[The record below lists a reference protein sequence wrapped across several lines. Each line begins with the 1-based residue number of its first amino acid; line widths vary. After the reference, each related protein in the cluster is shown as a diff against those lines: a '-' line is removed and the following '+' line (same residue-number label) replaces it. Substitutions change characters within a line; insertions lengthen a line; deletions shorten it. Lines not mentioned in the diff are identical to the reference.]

1 MRDYLA
7 NEVRNVVV
15 LGHSGSGKTAVIEA
29 CMKFTGLIEKAGRN
43 NDGTSALD
51 YDAEEGKRGTSCYC
65 HLAPVEWKNKKI
77 NFIDTPGY
85 MDYAGEEATGLYVGD
100 NALIVVNGKEG
111 IESGTERAWKE
122 VVRQRKLPTIFFV
135 NKIDDEH
142 ANFDEVLASLRE
154 KFGNSVIPFEMPIE
168 EDGKV
173 VGSVNILRK
182 KAWYHNNRK
191 QAQEVPDDLRDKT
204 EEYYAEIAEAIAMT
218 DDELLEKFSNGEEF
232 DEHELA
238 KGLRIGVRSGD
249 IRPVYSGS
257 AIEETGIE
265 RLMDLITEY
274 FPSYAEKGHVSAE
287 SPRGRIDM
295 ETNEDEALSA
305 FVFKTIVDPFV
316 GKISYLKVMSGI
328 LNSDS
333 EVYNSKKD
341 VTEKIN
347 QIYAV
352 NGKYQIALGKLFTGD
367 IGAVVKLQ
375 STETNDTLCT
385 RSRVVYYDGIDY
397 PQPMLGYAVWPKTKA
412 DEDKMSV
419 GIRNMEQEDGTLRYE
434 NNEETHEQVLYG
446 LGDQH
451 ISLICAKLKAKYKV
465 DVNLT
470 EPTVQYRET
479 IRGKAEAQG
488 RYKKQNGGAG
498 MFGDVWVRF
507 EPAEDSEE
515 MVFAEEV
522 FGGAVPKQYFPPV
535 EQGLRECMQKGV
547 LAGYKVVG
555 VKATLYDGSYH
566 PVDSKEA
573 AFKEAARLAYNE
585 GMPKAKPVLLEPIG
599 EVTITAPESYTGTVI
614 GDLTKRRGSILEM
627 NMNEDGEQV
636 IVGEVPMREMLTYAN
651 ELRSMTQG
659 RGSYVIA
666 FDRYEPAPK
675 DVADAVI
682 EAAKQ
687 KNAK

>member
-15 LGHSGSGKTAVIEA
+15 LGHSGAGKTAVIEA
-29 CMKFTGLIEKAGRN
+29 CMYFTKLIDKFGKN

-51 YDAEEGKRGTSCYC
+51 FDSEEGRRNTSCYL
-65 HLAPVEWKNKKI
+65 HLAPVEWKDRKI

-111 IESGTERAWKE
+111 VEAGTERAWKE
-122 VVRQRKLPTIFFV
+122 AAVRKKLPTIFFV
-135 NKIDDEH
+135 NKMDDPNAH
-142 ANFDEVLASLRE
+142 FDDVLADLRDR
-154 KFGNSVIPFEMPIE
+154 FGKSVIPFEMPIVE
-168 EDGKV
+168 NGTA

-182 KAWYHNNRK
+182 KAWYFNNRK
-191 QAQEVPDDLRDKT
+191 EAQPVPDDMKDKVD
-204 EEYYAEIAEAIAMT
+204 EYYNEIAEAIAMT
-218 DDELLEKFSNGEEF
+218 DDDLLEKFSEGAEF
-232 DEHELA
+232 DEHEVA

-249 IRPVYSGS
+249 IRPVYSG
-257 AIEETGIE
+257 AAVNQTGME

-274 FPSYAEKGHVSAE
+274 FPSYAEKGHIHAE
-287 SPRGRIDM
+287 RPNGDSVEM
-295 ETNEDEALSA
+295 ETNENEALSA
-305 FVFKTIVDPFV
+305 FVFKTVIDPFV
-316 GKISYLKVMSGI
+316 GKISYVKVLSGV

-333 EVYNSKKD
+333 EVYNANKD
-341 VTEKIN
+341 VTEKIGS
-347 QIYAV
+347 IYAI
-352 NGKYQIALGKLFTGD
+352 NGKFQIGLGKLFTGD

-375 STETNDTLCT
+375 NTSTNDTLCT
-385 RSRVVYYDGIDY
+385 RSRVVKYPPIAY

-419 GIRNMEQEDGTLRYE
+419 GIRNMEQEDGTIRLV
-434 NNEETHEQVLYG
+434 NNEETHEQVLYC

-451 ISLICAKLKAKYKV
+451 AQLICAKLKSKYKV
-465 DVNLT
+465 DVDLT
-470 EPTVQYRET
+470 VPTVQYRET
-479 IRGKAEAQG
+479 IRGTAEAQG

-498 MFGDVWVRF
+498 MYGDVWVRF
-507 EPAEDSEE
+507 EPCDSED

-573 AFKEAARLAYNE
+573 AFKEAARLAYNA

-599 EVTITAPESYTGTVI
+599 KITITAPEDYTGTLI

-627 NMNEDGEQV
+627 DTNEDGDQV
-636 IVGEVPMREMLTYAN
+636 IVGEVPMREVLTYAN

-659 RGSYVIA
+659 RGNYVLE

-675 DVADAVI
+675 DVSDKVI
-682 EAAKQ
+682 AEAAEKNQ
-687 KNAK
+687 K

>member
-191 QAQEVPDDLRDKT
+191 QAQEVPDDLKDKT

-666 FDRYEPAPK
+666 FDRYEAAPK

>member
-1 MRDYLA
+1 MKDYLA

-15 LGHSGSGKTAVIEA
+15 LGHSGAGKTAVIEG
-29 CMKFTGLIEKAGRN
+29 CMHFTKRIDKTGKN

-51 YDAEEGKRGTSCYC
+51 FDLEEGKRGTSCYC
-65 HLAPVEWKNKKI
+65 HLAPVEWKEKKI

-85 MDYAGEEATGLYVGD
+85 MDYVGEEVTGLYVGD
-100 NALIVVNGKEG
+100 NALIVIDGKEG
-111 IESGTERAWKE
+111 VEPGTLRAWKE
-122 VVRQRKLPTIFFV
+122 AVSKRKLPTIFFV
-135 NKIDDEH
+135 NKLDDPM
-142 ANFDEVLASLRE
+142 ADFDAILSDLRE
-154 KFGNSVIPFEMPIE
+154 KYGSSVIPFEVPIYE
-168 EDGKV
+168 GDKI
-173 VGSVNILRK
+173 VGSVNVLRR
-182 KAWYHNNRK
+182 KAWYIADPK
-191 QAQEVPDDLRDKT
+191 EPKPVPEDLQDKV
-204 EEYYAEIAEAIAMT
+204 EEYYGEIAEAIAMT
-218 DDELLEKFSNGEEF
+218 DDALLEKFSNEEEY

-249 IRPVYSGS
+249 IRPLYSGS
-257 AIEETGIE
+257 AVQEIGIE
-265 RLMDLITEY
+265 RLLDLITEY
-274 FPSYAEKGHVSAE
+274 FPSYAEKGHVHATGMKDNSIE
-287 SPRGRIDM
+287 M

-305 FVFKTIVDPFV
+305 FVFKTIIDPFV

-328 LNSDS
+328 MNSDS
-333 EVYNSKKD
+333 EVYNSNKD
-341 VTEKIN
+341 ATEKIS
-347 QIYAV
+347 QIYAI
-352 NGKYQIALGKLFTGD
+352 NGKYQIGLGKLFTGD

-385 RSRVVYYDGIDY
+385 RSRVVKYDPIEY
-397 PQPMLGYAVWPKTKA
+397 PEPMLGFAVTPKTKA

-419 GIRNMEQEDGTLRYE
+419 GIRNMEQEDGTIRLE
-434 NNEETHEQVLYG
+434 NNAETHQQVLYG
-446 LGDQH
+446 VGDQH
-451 ISLICAKLKAKYKV
+451 ISLVCAKLKSKYKV
-465 DVNLT
+465 DVNLST
-470 EPTVQYRET
+470 PIVQYRET
-479 IRGKAEAQG
+479 IKGTSEAQG

-507 EPAEDSEE
+507 EPCGSED

-535 EQGLRECMQKGV
+535 EQGLRECMNKGV

-599 EVTITAPESYTGTVI
+599 KITITAPEEYTGTLI
-614 GDLTKRRGSILEM
+614 GDITKRRGSILDM
-627 NMNEDGEQV
+627 HANDDGDQV
-636 IVGEVPMREMLTYAN
+636 IEGEVPMREMLSYAT

-659 RGSYVIA
+659 IGSYVLA

-675 DVADAVI
+675 EIADKVIADA
-682 EAAKQ
+682 K
-687 KNAK
+687 K

>member
-1 MRDYLA
+1 MKDYLA

-15 LGHSGSGKTAVIEA
+15 LGHSGAGKTAVIEG
-29 CMKFTGLIEKAGRN
+29 CMHFTKRIDKTGKN

-51 YDAEEGKRGTSCYC
+51 FDLEEGKRGTSCYC
-65 HLAPVEWKNKKI
+65 HLAPVEWKEKKI

-85 MDYAGEEATGLYVGD
+85 MDYVGEEVTGLYVGD
-100 NALIVVNGKEG
+100 NALIVIDGKEG
-111 IESGTERAWKE
+111 VEPGTLRAWKE
-122 VVRQRKLPTIFFV
+122 AVSKRKLPTIFFV
-135 NKIDDEH
+135 NKLDDPM
-142 ANFDEVLASLRE
+142 ADFDAILSDLRE
-154 KFGNSVIPFEMPIE
+154 KYGSSVIPFEVPIYKG
-168 EDGKV
+168 DKI
-173 VGSVNILRK
+173 VGSVNVLRR
-182 KAWYHNNRK
+182 KAWYIADPK
-191 QAQEVPDDLRDKT
+191 EPKPVPEDLQDKV
-204 EEYYAEIAEAIAMT
+204 EEYYGEIAEAIAMT
-218 DDELLEKFSNGEEF
+218 DDALLEKFSNEEEY

-249 IRPVYSGS
+249 IRPLYSGS
-257 AIEETGIE
+257 AVQEIGIE
-265 RLMDLITEY
+265 RLLDLITEY
-274 FPSYAEKGHVSAE
+274 FPSYAEKGHVHATGMKDNSIE
-287 SPRGRIDM
+287 M

-305 FVFKTIVDPFV
+305 FVFKTIIDPFV

-328 LNSDS
+328 MNSDS
-333 EVYNSKKD
+333 EVYNSNKD
-341 VTEKIN
+341 ATEKIS
-347 QIYAV
+347 QIYAI
-352 NGKYQIALGKLFTGD
+352 NGKYQIGLGKLFTGD

-385 RSRVVYYDGIDY
+385 RSRVVKYDPIEY
-397 PQPMLGYAVWPKTKA
+397 PEPMLGFAVTPKTKA

-419 GIRNMEQEDGTLRYE
+419 GIRNMEQEDGTIRLE
-434 NNEETHEQVLYG
+434 NNAETHQQVLYG
-446 LGDQH
+446 VGDQH
-451 ISLICAKLKAKYKV
+451 ISLVCAKLKSKYKV
-465 DVNLT
+465 DVNLST
-470 EPTVQYRET
+470 PIVQYRET
-479 IRGKAEAQG
+479 IKGTSEAQG

-507 EPAEDSEE
+507 EPCDSED

-535 EQGLRECMQKGV
+535 EQGLRECMNKGV

-599 EVTITAPESYTGTVI
+599 KITITAPEEYTGTLI
-614 GDLTKRRGSILEM
+614 GDITKRRGSILDM
-627 NMNEDGEQV
+627 HANDDGDQV
-636 IVGEVPMREMLTYAN
+636 IEGEVPMREMLSYAT

-659 RGSYVIA
+659 IGSYVLA

-675 DVADAVI
+675 EIADKVIADA
-682 EAAKQ
+682 K
-687 KNAK
+687 K

>member
-1 MRDYLA
+1 MKDYLA

-15 LGHSGSGKTAVIEA
+15 LGHSGAGKTAVVEG
-29 CMKFTGLIEKAGRN
+29 CMHFTKRIDKTGKN

-51 YDAEEGKRGTSCYC
+51 FDLEEGKRGTSCYC
-65 HLAPVEWKNKKI
+65 HLAPVEWKEKKI

-85 MDYAGEEATGLYVGD
+85 MDYVGEEVTGLYVGD
-100 NALIVVNGKEG
+100 NALIVIDGKEG
-111 IESGTERAWKE
+111 VEPGTLRAWKE
-122 VVRQRKLPTIFFV
+122 AVSKRKLPTIFFV
-135 NKIDDEH
+135 NKLDDPM
-142 ANFDEVLASLRE
+142 ADFDAILSDLRE
-154 KFGNSVIPFEMPIE
+154 KYGSSVIPFEVPIYE
-168 EDGKV
+168 GDKI
-173 VGSVNILRK
+173 VGSVNVLRR
-182 KAWYHNNRK
+182 KAWYIADPK
-191 QAQEVPDDLRDKT
+191 EPKPVPEDLQDKV
-204 EEYYAEIAEAIAMT
+204 EEYYGEIAEAIAMT
-218 DDELLEKFSNGEEF
+218 DDALLEKFSNEEEY

-249 IRPVYSGS
+249 IRPLYSGS
-257 AIEETGIE
+257 AVQEIGIE
-265 RLMDLITEY
+265 RLLDLITEY
-274 FPSYAEKGHVSAE
+274 FPSYAEKGHVHATGMKDNSIE
-287 SPRGRIDM
+287 M

-305 FVFKTIVDPFV
+305 FVFKTIIDPFV

-328 LNSDS
+328 MNSDS
-333 EVYNSKKD
+333 EVYNSNKD
-341 VTEKIN
+341 ATEKIS
-347 QIYAV
+347 QIYAI
-352 NGKYQIALGKLFTGD
+352 NGKYQIGLGKLFTGD

-385 RSRVVYYDGIDY
+385 RSRVVKYDPIEY
-397 PQPMLGYAVWPKTKA
+397 PEPMLGFAVTPKTKA

-419 GIRNMEQEDGTLRYE
+419 GIRNMEQEDGTIRLE
-434 NNEETHEQVLYG
+434 NNAETHQQVLYG
-446 LGDQH
+446 VGDQH
-451 ISLICAKLKAKYKV
+451 ISLVCAKLKSKYKV
-465 DVNLT
+465 DVNLST
-470 EPTVQYRET
+470 PIVQYRET
-479 IRGKAEAQG
+479 IKGTSEAQG

-507 EPAEDSEE
+507 EPCDSED

-535 EQGLRECMQKGV
+535 EQGLRECMNKGV

-599 EVTITAPESYTGTVI
+599 KITITAPEEYTGTLI
-614 GDLTKRRGSILEM
+614 GDITKRRGSILDM
-627 NMNEDGEQV
+627 HANDDGDQV
-636 IVGEVPMREMLTYAN
+636 IEGEVPMREMLSYAT

-659 RGSYVIA
+659 IGSYVLA

-675 DVADAVI
+675 EIADKVIADA
-682 EAAKQ
+682 K
-687 KNAK
+687 K

>member
-29 CMKFTGLIEKAGRN
+29 CMQFTGLIEKAGKN

-51 YDAEEGKRGTSCYC
+51 FDQEEGKRGTSCYC

-85 MDYAGEEATGLYVGD
+85 MDYEGEETTGLYVGD

-122 VVRQRKLPTIFFV
+122 VVRKRKLPTIFFV

-142 ANFDEVLASLRE
+142 ADFDTVLAALRE
-154 KFGNSVIPFEMPIE
+154 KFGNSVIPFEMPIV

-182 KAWYHNNRK
+182 KAWYHNDRRNAR
-191 QAQEVPDDLRDKT
+191 EVPPELAEKT
-204 EEYYAEIAEAIAMT
+204 EEYYGEIAEAIAMT
-218 DDELLEKFSNGEEF
+218 DDDLLEKFSNGEEF

-257 AIEETGIE
+257 AVDQTGIE
-265 RLMDLITEY
+265 RLLDLISEY
-274 FPSYAEKGHVSAE
+274 FPSYAEKGHVSAD
-287 SPRGRIDM
+287 SPRGTIDM
-295 ETNEDEALSA
+295 ETNEEEALSV
-305 FVFKTIVDPFV
+305 FVFKTIIDPFV
-316 GKISYLKVMSGI
+316 GKISYLKVMSGV

-341 VTEKIN
+341 TTEKVG
-347 QIYAV
+347 QIFAV

-385 RSRVVYYDGIDY
+385 RSRVVWYDGIQY
-397 PQPMLGYAVWPKTKA
+397 PRPMLGYAVWPKTKA

-419 GIRNMEQEDGTLRYE
+419 GIRNMEQEDGSIRLV

-451 ISLICAKLKAKYKV
+451 INLICSKLKTKYKV
-465 DVNLT
+465 DVTLT

-479 IRGKAEAQG
+479 IRGTAEAQG

-498 MFGDVWVRF
+498 MFGDVWIRF
-507 EPAEDSEE
+507 EPSNDTED

-599 EVTITAPESYTGTVI
+599 EVTITAPESYTGTLI
-614 GDLTKRRGSILEM
+614 GDLTKRRGSIMEM
-627 NMNEDGEQV
+627 NMNEDGDQV

-659 RGSYVIA
+659 RGTYVMD

-675 DVADAVI
+675 DVSDKVI
-682 EAAKQ
+682 EETKAK
-687 KNAK
+687 KSR

>member
-1 MRDYLA
+1 MKDYLA

-15 LGHSGSGKTAVIEA
+15 LGHSGAGKTAVIEG
-29 CMKFTGLIEKAGRN
+29 CMHFTKRIDKTGKN

-51 YDAEEGKRGTSCYC
+51 FDLEEGKRGTSCYC
-65 HLAPVEWKNKKI
+65 HLAPVEWKEKKI

-85 MDYAGEEATGLYVGD
+85 MDYVGEEVTGLYVGD
-100 NALIVVNGKEG
+100 NALIVIDGKEG
-111 IESGTERAWKE
+111 VEPGTLRAWKE
-122 VVRQRKLPTIFFV
+122 AVSKRKLPTIFFV
-135 NKIDDEH
+135 NKLDDPM
-142 ANFDEVLASLRE
+142 ADFDAILSDLRE
-154 KFGNSVIPFEMPIE
+154 KYGSSVIPFEVPIYE
-168 EDGKV
+168 GDKI
-173 VGSVNILRK
+173 VGSVNVLRR
-182 KAWYHNNRK
+182 KAWYIADPK
-191 QAQEVPDDLRDKT
+191 EPKPVPEALQDKV
-204 EEYYAEIAEAIAMT
+204 EEYYGEIAEAIAMT
-218 DDELLEKFSNGEEF
+218 DDALLEKFSNEEEY

-249 IRPVYSGS
+249 IRPLYSGS
-257 AIEETGIE
+257 AVQEIGIE
-265 RLMDLITEY
+265 RLLDLITEY
-274 FPSYAEKGHVSAE
+274 FPSYAEKGHVHATGMKDNSIE
-287 SPRGRIDM
+287 M

-305 FVFKTIVDPFV
+305 FVFKTIIDPFV

-328 LNSDS
+328 MNSDS
-333 EVYNSKKD
+333 EVYNSNKD
-341 VTEKIN
+341 ATEKIS
-347 QIYAV
+347 QIYAI
-352 NGKYQIALGKLFTGD
+352 NGKYQIGLGKLFTGD

-385 RSRVVYYDGIDY
+385 RSRVVKYDPIEY
-397 PQPMLGYAVWPKTKA
+397 PEPMLGFAVTPKTKA

-419 GIRNMEQEDGTLRYE
+419 GIRNMEQEDGTIRLE
-434 NNEETHEQVLYG
+434 NNAETHQQVLYG
-446 LGDQH
+446 VGDQH
-451 ISLICAKLKAKYKV
+451 ISLVCAKLKSKYKV
-465 DVNLT
+465 DVNLST
-470 EPTVQYRET
+470 PIVQYRET
-479 IRGKAEAQG
+479 IKGTSEAQG

-507 EPAEDSEE
+507 EPCDSED

-535 EQGLRECMQKGV
+535 EQGLRECMNKGV

-599 EVTITAPESYTGTVI
+599 KITITAPEEYTGTLI
-614 GDLTKRRGSILEM
+614 GDITKRRGSILDM
-627 NMNEDGEQV
+627 HANDDGDQV
-636 IVGEVPMREMLTYAN
+636 IEGEVPMREMLSYAT

-659 RGSYVIA
+659 IGSYVLA

-675 DVADAVI
+675 EIADKVIADA
-682 EAAKQ
+682 K
-687 KNAK
+687 K

>member
-1 MRDYLA
+1 MKDYLA

-15 LGHSGSGKTAVIEA
+15 LGHSGAGKTAVIEG
-29 CMKFTGLIEKAGRN
+29 CMHFTKRIDKTGKN

-51 YDAEEGKRGTSCYC
+51 FDLEEGKRGTSCYC
-65 HLAPVEWKNKKI
+65 HLAPVEWKEKKI

-85 MDYAGEEATGLYVGD
+85 MDYVGEEVTGLYVGD
-100 NALIVVNGKEG
+100 NALIVIDGKEG
-111 IESGTERAWKE
+111 VEPGTLRAWKE
-122 VVRQRKLPTIFFV
+122 AVSKRKLPTIFFV
-135 NKIDDEH
+135 NKLDDPM
-142 ANFDEVLASLRE
+142 ADFDAILSDLRE
-154 KFGNSVIPFEMPIE
+154 KYGSSVIPFEVPIYE
-168 EDGKV
+168 GDKI
-173 VGSVNILRK
+173 VGSVNVLRR
-182 KAWYHNNRK
+182 KAWYIADPK
-191 QAQEVPDDLRDKT
+191 EPKPVPEDLLDKV
-204 EEYYAEIAEAIAMT
+204 EEYYGEIAEAIAMT
-218 DDELLEKFSNGEEF
+218 DDALLEKFSNEEEY

-249 IRPVYSGS
+249 IRPLYSGS
-257 AIEETGIE
+257 AVQEIGIE
-265 RLMDLITEY
+265 RLLDLITEY
-274 FPSYAEKGHVSAE
+274 FPSYAEKGHVHATGMKDNSIE
-287 SPRGRIDM
+287 M

-305 FVFKTIVDPFV
+305 FVFKTIIDPFV

-328 LNSDS
+328 MNSDS
-333 EVYNSKKD
+333 EVYNSNKD
-341 VTEKIN
+341 ATEKIS
-347 QIYAV
+347 QIYAI
-352 NGKYQIALGKLFTGD
+352 NGKYQIGLGKLFTGD

-385 RSRVVYYDGIDY
+385 RSRVVKYDPIEY
-397 PQPMLGYAVWPKTKA
+397 PEPMLGFAVTPKTKA

-419 GIRNMEQEDGTLRYE
+419 GIRNMEQEDGTIRLE
-434 NNEETHEQVLYG
+434 NNAETHQQVLYG
-446 LGDQH
+446 VGDQH
-451 ISLICAKLKAKYKV
+451 ISLVCAKLKSKYKV
-465 DVNLT
+465 DVNLST
-470 EPTVQYRET
+470 PIVQYRET
-479 IRGKAEAQG
+479 IKGTSEAQG

-507 EPAEDSEE
+507 EPCDSED

-535 EQGLRECMQKGV
+535 EQGLRECMNKGV

-599 EVTITAPESYTGTVI
+599 KITITAPEEYTGTLI
-614 GDLTKRRGSILEM
+614 GDITKRRGSILDM
-627 NMNEDGEQV
+627 HANDDGDQV
-636 IVGEVPMREMLTYAN
+636 IEGEVPMREMLSYAT

-659 RGSYVIA
+659 IGSYVLA

-675 DVADAVI
+675 EIADKVIADA
-682 EAAKQ
+682 K
-687 KNAK
+687 K

>member
-191 QAQEVPDDLRDKT
+191 QAQEVPDDLKDKT

>member
-666 FDRYEPAPK
+666 FDRYEAAPK

>member
-1 MRDYLA
+1 MKDYLA

-15 LGHSGSGKTAVIEA
+15 LGHSGAGKTAVVEG
-29 CMKFTGLIEKAGRN
+29 CMHFTKRIDKTGKN

-51 YDAEEGKRGTSCYC
+51 FDLEEGKRGTSCYC
-65 HLAPVEWKNKKI
+65 HLAPVEWKEKKI

-85 MDYAGEEATGLYVGD
+85 MDYVGEEVTGLYVGD
-100 NALIVVNGKEG
+100 NALIVIDGKEG
-111 IESGTERAWKE
+111 VEPGTLRAWKE
-122 VVRQRKLPTIFFV
+122 AVSKRKLPTIFFV
-135 NKIDDEH
+135 NKLDDPM
-142 ANFDEVLASLRE
+142 ADFDAILADLRE
-154 KFGNSVIPFEMPIE
+154 KYGSSVIPFEVPIYE
-168 EDGKV
+168 GDKI
-173 VGSVNILRK
+173 VGSVNVLRR
-182 KAWYHNNRK
+182 KAWYIANPK
-191 QAQEVPDDLRDKT
+191 EPKPVPEDLQDKV
-204 EEYYAEIAEAIAMT
+204 EEYYGEIAEAIAMT
-218 DDELLEKFSNGEEF
+218 DDALLEKFSNEEEY

-249 IRPVYSGS
+249 IRPLYSGS
-257 AIEETGIE
+257 AVQEIGIE
-265 RLMDLITEY
+265 RLLDLITEY
-274 FPSYAEKGHVSAE
+274 FPSYAEKGHVHATGMKDNSIE
-287 SPRGRIDM
+287 M

-305 FVFKTIVDPFV
+305 FVFKTIIDPFV

-328 LNSDS
+328 MNSDS
-333 EVYNSKKD
+333 EVYNSNKD
-341 VTEKIN
+341 ATEKIS
-347 QIYAV
+347 QIYAI
-352 NGKYQIALGKLFTGD
+352 NGKYQIGLGKLFTGD

-385 RSRVVYYDGIDY
+385 RSRVVKYDPIEY
-397 PQPMLGYAVWPKTKA
+397 PEPMLGFAVTPKTKA

-419 GIRNMEQEDGTLRYE
+419 GIRNMEQEDGTIRLE
-434 NNEETHEQVLYG
+434 NNAETHQQVLYG
-446 LGDQH
+446 VGDQH
-451 ISLICAKLKAKYKV
+451 ISLVCAKLKSKYKV
-465 DVNLT
+465 DVNLST
-470 EPTVQYRET
+470 PIVQYRET
-479 IRGKAEAQG
+479 IKGTSEAQG

-507 EPAEDSEE
+507 EPCDSED

-535 EQGLRECMQKGV
+535 EQGLRECMNKGV

-599 EVTITAPESYTGTVI
+599 KITITAPEEYTGTLI
-614 GDLTKRRGSILEM
+614 GDITKRRGSILDM
-627 NMNEDGEQV
+627 HANDDGDQV
-636 IVGEVPMREMLTYAN
+636 IEGEVPMREMLSYAT

-659 RGSYVIA
+659 IGSYVLA

-675 DVADAVI
+675 EIADKVIADA
-682 EAAKQ
+682 K
-687 KNAK
+687 K

>member
-1 MRDYLA
+1 MKDYLA

-15 LGHSGSGKTAVIEA
+15 LGHSGAGKTSVVEA
-29 CMKFTGLIEKAGRN
+29 CMQFTGLIPKTGKNA
-43 NDGTSALD
+43 DGTSFLD
-51 YDAEEGKRGTSCYC
+51 YDVEEGRRGTSCYC
-65 HLAPVEWKNKKI
+65 HLAPVEWKDKKI

-111 IESGTERAWKE
+111 IEAGTERAWRE
-122 VVRQRKLPTIFFV
+122 VVTKRNMPTIFFV
-135 NKIDDEH
+135 NKMDEEN
-142 ANFDEVLASLRE
+142 ADFDTVLQDLRNR
-154 KFGNSVIPFEMPIE
+154 FGSSVIPFEMPIVE
-168 EDGKV
+168 NGKV
-173 VGSVNILRK
+173 VGSINILRK
-182 KAWYHNNRK
+182 KAWYMNDRK
-191 QAQEVPDDLRDKT
+191 TPKEVPAELVDKT
-204 EEYYAEIAEAIAMT
+204 EEYYSEIAEAIAMT
-218 DDELLEKFSNGEEF
+218 DDALLEKFSNGEEF

-238 KGLRIGVRSGD
+238 MGLRIGVRNGD

-257 AIEETGIE
+257 AVEETGIE

-274 FPSYAEKGHVSAE
+274 FPSYAEKGHVKAQSA
-287 SPRGRIDM
+287 RGVLDM
-295 ETNEDEALSA
+295 ETNENEALSV
-305 FVFKTIVDPFV
+305 FVFKTIIDPFV
-316 GKISYLKVMSGI
+316 GKVSYLKVMSGV

-333 EVYNSKKD
+333 EVYNSKKE
-341 VTEKIN
+341 VTEKVN
-347 QIYAV
+347 QIFAV

-375 STETNDTLCT
+375 YTETNDTLCS
-385 RSRVVYYDGIDY
+385 RSRVVWYDEITY
-397 PQPMLGYAVWPKTKA
+397 PRPMLGYAVWPKTKA
-412 DEDKMSV
+412 DEDKMSL
-419 GIRNMEQEDGTLRYE
+419 GIRNMEQEDGSIRLE

-446 LGDQH
+446 VGDQH
-451 ISLICAKLKAKYKV
+451 INLICAKLKSKYKV
-465 DVNLT
+465 DVKLT
-470 EPTVQYRET
+470 EPTVCYRET
-479 IRGKAEAQG
+479 IRGKVEAQG

-507 EPAEDSEE
+507 EPCDSEE
-515 MVFAEEV
+515 MEFAEEV

-535 EQGLRECMQKGV
+535 EQGLRECMTKGV
-547 LAGYKVVG
+547 LAGFKVVG

-585 GMPKAKPVLLEPIG
+585 AMPKADPVLLEPIG
-599 EVTITAPESYTGTVI
+599 EVTITAPEAYTGVLI

-627 NMNEDGEQV
+627 DTNEDGDQV

-659 RGSYVIA
+659 RGTYVLT

-675 DVADAVI
+675 DVTEQVVAQ
-682 EAAKQ
+682 AKNKQ
-687 KNAK
+687 

>member
-1 MRDYLA
+1 MKDYLA

-15 LGHSGSGKTAVIEA
+15 LGHSGAGKTAVIEG
-29 CMKFTGLIEKAGRN
+29 CMHFTKRIDKTGKN

-51 YDAEEGKRGTSCYC
+51 FDLEEGKRGTSCYC
-65 HLAPVEWKNKKI
+65 HLAPVEWKEKKI

-85 MDYAGEEATGLYVGD
+85 MDYVGEEVTGLYVGD
-100 NALIVVNGKEG
+100 NALIVIDGKEG
-111 IESGTERAWKE
+111 VEPGTLRAWKE
-122 VVRQRKLPTIFFV
+122 AVSKRKLPTIFFV
-135 NKIDDEH
+135 NKLDDPM
-142 ANFDEVLASLRE
+142 ADFDAILSDLRE
-154 KFGNSVIPFEMPIE
+154 KYGSSVIPFEVPIYKG
-168 EDGKV
+168 DKI
-173 VGSVNILRK
+173 VGSVNVLRR
-182 KAWYHNNRK
+182 KAWYIANPK
-191 QAQEVPDDLRDKT
+191 EPKPVPEDLQDKV
-204 EEYYAEIAEAIAMT
+204 EEYYGEIAEAIAMT
-218 DDELLEKFSNGEEF
+218 DDALLEKFSNEEEY

-249 IRPVYSGS
+249 IRPLYSGS
-257 AIEETGIE
+257 AVQEIGIE
-265 RLMDLITEY
+265 RLLDLITEY
-274 FPSYAEKGHVSAE
+274 FPSYAEKGHVHATGMKDNSIE
-287 SPRGRIDM
+287 M

-305 FVFKTIVDPFV
+305 FVFKTIIDPFV

-328 LNSDS
+328 MNSDS
-333 EVYNSKKD
+333 EVYNSNKD
-341 VTEKIN
+341 ATEKIS
-347 QIYAV
+347 QIYAI
-352 NGKYQIALGKLFTGD
+352 NGKYQIGLGKLFTGD

-385 RSRVVYYDGIDY
+385 RSRVVKYDPIEY
-397 PQPMLGYAVWPKTKA
+397 PEPMLGFAVTPKTKA

-419 GIRNMEQEDGTLRYE
+419 GIRNMEQEDGTIRLE
-434 NNEETHEQVLYG
+434 NNAETHQQVLYG
-446 LGDQH
+446 VGDQH
-451 ISLICAKLKAKYKV
+451 ISLVCAKLKSKYKV
-465 DVNLT
+465 DVNLST
-470 EPTVQYRET
+470 PIVQYRET
-479 IRGKAEAQG
+479 IKGTSEAQG

-507 EPAEDSEE
+507 EPCDSED

-535 EQGLRECMQKGV
+535 EQGLRECMNKGV

-599 EVTITAPESYTGTVI
+599 KITITAPEEYTGTLI
-614 GDLTKRRGSILEM
+614 GDITKRRGSILDM
-627 NMNEDGEQV
+627 HANDDGDQV
-636 IVGEVPMREMLTYAN
+636 IEGEVPMREMLSYAT

-659 RGSYVIA
+659 IGSYVLA

-675 DVADAVI
+675 EIADKVIADA
-682 EAAKQ
+682 K
-687 KNAK
+687 K

>member
-1 MRDYLA
+1 MKDYLA

-15 LGHSGSGKTAVIEA
+15 LGHSGAGKTAVIEG
-29 CMKFTGLIEKAGRN
+29 CMHFTKRIDKTGKN

-51 YDAEEGKRGTSCYC
+51 FDLEEGKRGTSCYC
-65 HLAPVEWKNKKI
+65 HLAPVEWKEKKI

-85 MDYAGEEATGLYVGD
+85 MDYVGEEVTGLYVGD
-100 NALIVVNGKEG
+100 NALIVIDGKEG
-111 IESGTERAWKE
+111 VEPGTLRAWKE
-122 VVRQRKLPTIFFV
+122 AVSKRKLPTIFFV
-135 NKIDDEH
+135 NKLDDPM
-142 ANFDEVLASLRE
+142 ADFDAILSDLRE
-154 KFGNSVIPFEMPIE
+154 KYGSSVIPFEVPIYE
-168 EDGKV
+168 GDKI
-173 VGSVNILRK
+173 VGSVNVLRR
-182 KAWYHNNRK
+182 KAWYIANPK
-191 QAQEVPDDLRDKT
+191 EPKPVPEDLQDKV
-204 EEYYAEIAEAIAMT
+204 EEYYGEIAEAIAMT
-218 DDELLEKFSNGEEF
+218 DDALLEKFSNEEEY

-249 IRPVYSGS
+249 IRPLYSGS
-257 AIEETGIE
+257 AVQEIGIE
-265 RLMDLITEY
+265 RLLDLITEY
-274 FPSYAEKGHVSAE
+274 FPSYAEKGHVHATGMKDNSIE
-287 SPRGRIDM
+287 M

-305 FVFKTIVDPFV
+305 FVFKTIIDPFV

-328 LNSDS
+328 MNSDS
-333 EVYNSKKD
+333 EVYNSNKD
-341 VTEKIN
+341 ATEKIS
-347 QIYAV
+347 QIYAI
-352 NGKYQIALGKLFTGD
+352 NGKYQIGLGKLFTGD

-385 RSRVVYYDGIDY
+385 RSRVVKYDPIEY
-397 PQPMLGYAVWPKTKA
+397 PEPMLGFAVTPKTKA

-419 GIRNMEQEDGTLRYE
+419 GIRNMEQEDGTIRLE
-434 NNEETHEQVLYG
+434 NNAETHQQVLYG
-446 LGDQH
+446 VGDQH
-451 ISLICAKLKAKYKV
+451 ISLVCAKLKSKYKV
-465 DVNLT
+465 DVNLST
-470 EPTVQYRET
+470 PIVQYRET
-479 IRGKAEAQG
+479 IKGTSEAQG

-507 EPAEDSEE
+507 EPCDSED

-535 EQGLRECMQKGV
+535 EQGLRECMNKGV

-599 EVTITAPESYTGTVI
+599 KITITAPEEYTGTLI
-614 GDLTKRRGSILEM
+614 GDITKRRGSILDMHANDEG
-627 NMNEDGEQV
+627 DQV
-636 IVGEVPMREMLTYAN
+636 IEGEVPMREMLSYAT

-659 RGSYVIA
+659 IGSYVLA

-675 DVADAVI
+675 EIADKVIADA
-682 EAAKQ
+682 K
-687 KNAK
+687 K

>member
-1 MRDYLA
+1 MKDYLA

-15 LGHSGSGKTAVIEA
+15 LGHSGAGKTAEIEG
-29 CMKFTGLIEKAGRN
+29 CMHFTKRIDKTGKN

-51 YDAEEGKRGTSCYC
+51 FDLEEGKRGTSCYC
-65 HLAPVEWKNKKI
+65 HLAPVEWKEKKI

-85 MDYAGEEATGLYVGD
+85 MDYVGEEVTGLYVGD
-100 NALIVVNGKEG
+100 NALIVIDGKEG
-111 IESGTERAWKE
+111 VEPGTLRAWKE
-122 VVRQRKLPTIFFV
+122 AVSKRKLPTIFFV
-135 NKIDDEH
+135 NKLDDPM
-142 ANFDEVLASLRE
+142 ADFDAILADLRE
-154 KFGNSVIPFEMPIE
+154 KYGSSVIPFEVPIYE
-168 EDGKV
+168 GDKI
-173 VGSVNILRK
+173 VGSVNVLRR
-182 KAWYHNNRK
+182 KAWYIANPK
-191 QAQEVPDDLRDKT
+191 EPKPVPEDLQDKV
-204 EEYYAEIAEAIAMT
+204 EEYYGEIAEAIAMT
-218 DDELLEKFSNGEEF
+218 DDALLEKFSNEEEY

-249 IRPVYSGS
+249 IRPLYSGS
-257 AIEETGIE
+257 AVQEIGIE
-265 RLMDLITEY
+265 RLLDLITEY
-274 FPSYAEKGHVSAE
+274 FPSYAEKGHVHATGMKDNSIE
-287 SPRGRIDM
+287 M

-305 FVFKTIVDPFV
+305 FVFKTIIDPFV

-328 LNSDS
+328 MNSDS
-333 EVYNSKKD
+333 EVYNSNKD
-341 VTEKIN
+341 ATEKIS
-347 QIYAV
+347 QIYAI
-352 NGKYQIALGKLFTGD
+352 NGKYQIGLGKLFTGD

-385 RSRVVYYDGIDY
+385 RSRVVKYDPIEY
-397 PQPMLGYAVWPKTKA
+397 PEPMLGFAVTPKTKA

-419 GIRNMEQEDGTLRYE
+419 GIRNMEQEDGTIRLE
-434 NNEETHEQVLYG
+434 NNAETHQQVLYG
-446 LGDQH
+446 VGDQH
-451 ISLICAKLKAKYKV
+451 ISLVCAKLKSKYKV
-465 DVNLT
+465 DVNLST
-470 EPTVQYRET
+470 PIVQYRET
-479 IRGKAEAQG
+479 IKGTSEAQG

-507 EPAEDSEE
+507 EPCDSED

-535 EQGLRECMQKGV
+535 EQGLRECMNKGV

-599 EVTITAPESYTGTVI
+599 KITITAPEEYTGTLI
-614 GDLTKRRGSILEM
+614 GDITKRRGSILDM
-627 NMNEDGEQV
+627 HANDDGDQV
-636 IVGEVPMREMLTYAN
+636 IEGEVPMREMLSYAT

-659 RGSYVIA
+659 IGSYVLA

-675 DVADAVI
+675 EIADKVIADA
-682 EAAKQ
+682 K
-687 KNAK
+687 K

>member
-1 MRDYLA
+1 MHMKDYLA

-15 LGHSGSGKTAVIEA
+15 LGHSGAGKTAVIEG
-29 CMKFTGLIEKAGRN
+29 CMHFTKRIDKTGKN

-51 YDAEEGKRGTSCYC
+51 FDLEEGKRGTSCYC
-65 HLAPVEWKNKKI
+65 HLAPVEWKEKKI

-85 MDYAGEEATGLYVGD
+85 MDYVGEEVTGLYVGD
-100 NALIVVNGKEG
+100 NALIVIDGKEG
-111 IESGTERAWKE
+111 VEPGTLRAWKE
-122 VVRQRKLPTIFFV
+122 AVSKRKLPTIFFV
-135 NKIDDEH
+135 NKLDDPM
-142 ANFDEVLASLRE
+142 ADFDAILSDLRE
-154 KFGNSVIPFEMPIE
+154 KYGSSVIPFEVPIYKG
-168 EDGKV
+168 DKI
-173 VGSVNILRK
+173 VGSVNVLRR
-182 KAWYHNNRK
+182 KAWYIANPK
-191 QAQEVPDDLRDKT
+191 EPKPVPEDLQDKV
-204 EEYYAEIAEAIAMT
+204 EEYYGEIAEAIAMT
-218 DDELLEKFSNGEEF
+218 DDALLEKFSNEEEY

-249 IRPVYSGS
+249 IRPLYSGS
-257 AIEETGIE
+257 AVQEIGIE
-265 RLMDLITEY
+265 RLLDLITEY
-274 FPSYAEKGHVSAE
+274 FPSYAEKGHVHATGMKDNSIE
-287 SPRGRIDM
+287 M

-305 FVFKTIVDPFV
+305 FVFKTIIDPFV

-328 LNSDS
+328 MNSDS
-333 EVYNSKKD
+333 EVYNSNKD
-341 VTEKIN
+341 ATEKIS
-347 QIYAV
+347 QIYAI
-352 NGKYQIALGKLFTGD
+352 NGKYQIGLGKLFTGD

-385 RSRVVYYDGIDY
+385 RSRVVKYDPIEY
-397 PQPMLGYAVWPKTKA
+397 PEPMLGFAVTPKTKA

-419 GIRNMEQEDGTLRYE
+419 GIRNMEQEDGTIRLE
-434 NNEETHEQVLYG
+434 NNAETHQQVLYG
-446 LGDQH
+446 VGDQH
-451 ISLICAKLKAKYKV
+451 ISLVCAKLKSKYKV
-465 DVNLT
+465 DVNLST
-470 EPTVQYRET
+470 PIVQYRET
-479 IRGKAEAQG
+479 IKGTSEAQG

-507 EPAEDSEE
+507 EPCDSED

-535 EQGLRECMQKGV
+535 EQGLRECMNKGV

-599 EVTITAPESYTGTVI
+599 KITITAPEEYTGTLI
-614 GDLTKRRGSILEM
+614 GDITKRRGSILDM
-627 NMNEDGEQV
+627 HANDDGDQV
-636 IVGEVPMREMLTYAN
+636 IEGEVPMREMLSYAT

-659 RGSYVIA
+659 IGSYVLA

-675 DVADAVI
+675 EIADKVIADA
-682 EAAKQ
+682 K
-687 KNAK
+687 K

>member
-1 MRDYLA
+1 MKDYLA

-15 LGHSGSGKTAVIEA
+15 LGHSGAGKTSVVEA
-29 CMKFTGLIEKAGRN
+29 CMQFTGLIPKTGKNA
-43 NDGTSALD
+43 DGTSFLD
-51 YDAEEGKRGTSCYC
+51 YDVEEGRRGTSCYC
-65 HLAPVEWKNKKI
+65 HLAPVEWKDKKI

-111 IESGTERAWKE
+111 IEAGTERAWRE
-122 VVRQRKLPTIFFV
+122 VVTKRNMPTIFFV
-135 NKIDDEH
+135 NKMDEEN
-142 ANFDEVLASLRE
+142 ADFDTVLQDLRNR
-154 KFGNSVIPFEMPIE
+154 FGSSVIPFEMPIVE
-168 EDGKV
+168 NGKV
-173 VGSVNILRK
+173 VGSINILRK
-182 KAWYHNNRK
+182 KAWYMNDRK
-191 QAQEVPDDLRDKT
+191 TPKEVPAELVDKT
-204 EEYYAEIAEAIAMT
+204 EEYYSEIAEAIAMT
-218 DDELLEKFSNGEEF
+218 DDTLLEKFSNGEEF

-238 KGLRIGVRSGD
+238 MGLRIGVRNGD

-257 AIEETGIE
+257 AVEETGIE

-274 FPSYAEKGHVSAE
+274 FPSYAEKGHVKAQSA
-287 SPRGRIDM
+287 RGVLDM
-295 ETNEDEALSA
+295 ETNENEALSV
-305 FVFKTIVDPFV
+305 FVFKTIIDPFV
-316 GKISYLKVMSGI
+316 GKVSYLKVMSGV

-333 EVYNSKKD
+333 EVYNSKKE
-341 VTEKIN
+341 VTEKVN
-347 QIYAV
+347 QIFAV

-375 STETNDTLCT
+375 YTETNDTLCS
-385 RSRVVYYDGIDY
+385 RSRVVWYDEITY
-397 PQPMLGYAVWPKTKA
+397 PRPMLGYAVWPKTKA
-412 DEDKMSV
+412 DEDKMSL
-419 GIRNMEQEDGTLRYE
+419 GIRNMEQEDGSIRLE

-446 LGDQH
+446 VGDQH
-451 ISLICAKLKAKYKV
+451 INLICAKLKSKYKV
-465 DVNLT
+465 DVKLT
-470 EPTVQYRET
+470 EPTVCYRET
-479 IRGKAEAQG
+479 IRGKVEAQG

-507 EPAEDSEE
+507 EPCDSEE
-515 MVFAEEV
+515 MEFAEEV

-535 EQGLRECMQKGV
+535 EQGLRECMTKGV
-547 LAGYKVVG
+547 LAGFKVVG

-585 GMPKAKPVLLEPIG
+585 AMPKADPVLLEPIG
-599 EVTITAPESYTGTVI
+599 EVTITAPEAYTGVLI

-627 NMNEDGEQV
+627 DTNEDGDQV

-659 RGSYVIA
+659 RGTYVLT

-675 DVADAVI
+675 DVTEQVVAQ
-682 EAAKQ
+682 AKN
-687 KNAK
+687 K

>member
-1 MRDYLA
+1 MKDYLA

-15 LGHSGSGKTAVIEA
+15 LGHSGAGKTAVIEG
-29 CMKFTGLIEKAGRN
+29 CMHFTKRIDKTGKN

-51 YDAEEGKRGTSCYC
+51 FDLEEGKRGTSCYC
-65 HLAPVEWKNKKI
+65 HLAPVEWKEKKI

-85 MDYAGEEATGLYVGD
+85 MDYVGEEVTGLYVGD
-100 NALIVVNGKEG
+100 NALIVIDGKEG
-111 IESGTERAWKE
+111 VEPGTLRAWKE
-122 VVRQRKLPTIFFV
+122 AVSKRKLPTIFFV
-135 NKIDDEH
+135 NKLDDPM
-142 ANFDEVLASLRE
+142 ADFDAILSDLRE
-154 KFGNSVIPFEMPIE
+154 KYGSSVIPFEVPIYE
-168 EDGKV
+168 GDKI
-173 VGSVNILRK
+173 VGSVNVLRR
-182 KAWYHNNRK
+182 KAWYIANPK
-191 QAQEVPDDLRDKT
+191 EPKPVPEDLQDKV
-204 EEYYAEIAEAIAMT
+204 EEYYGEIAEAIAMT
-218 DDELLEKFSNGEEF
+218 DDALLEKFSNEEEY

-249 IRPVYSGS
+249 IRPLYSGS
-257 AIEETGIE
+257 AVQEIGIE
-265 RLMDLITEY
+265 RLLDLITEY
-274 FPSYAEKGHVSAE
+274 FPSYAEKGHVHATGMKDNSIE
-287 SPRGRIDM
+287 M

-305 FVFKTIVDPFV
+305 FVFKTIIDPFV

-328 LNSDS
+328 MNSDS
-333 EVYNSKKD
+333 EVYNSNKD
-341 VTEKIN
+341 ATEKIS
-347 QIYAV
+347 QIYAI
-352 NGKYQIALGKLFTGD
+352 NGKYQIGLGKLFTGD

-385 RSRVVYYDGIDY
+385 RSRVVKYDPIEY
-397 PQPMLGYAVWPKTKA
+397 PEPMLGFAVTPKTKA

-419 GIRNMEQEDGTLRYE
+419 GIRNMEQEDGTIRLE
-434 NNEETHEQVLYG
+434 NNAETHQQVLYG
-446 LGDQH
+446 VGDQH
-451 ISLICAKLKAKYKV
+451 ISLVCAKLKSKYKV
-465 DVNLT
+465 DVNLST
-470 EPTVQYRET
+470 PIVQYRET
-479 IRGKAEAQG
+479 IKGTSEAQG

-507 EPAEDSEE
+507 EPCDSED

-535 EQGLRECMQKGV
+535 EQGLRECMNKGV

-599 EVTITAPESYTGTVI
+599 KITITAPEEYTGTLI
-614 GDLTKRRGSILEM
+614 GDITKRRGSILDM
-627 NMNEDGEQV
+627 HANDDGDQV
-636 IVGEVPMREMLTYAN
+636 IEGEVPMREMLSYAT

-659 RGSYVIA
+659 IGSYVLA

-675 DVADAVI
+675 EIADKVIADA
-682 EAAKQ
+682 K
-687 KNAK
+687 K

>member
-1 MRDYLA
+1 MKDYLA

-15 LGHSGSGKTAVIEA
+15 LGHSGAGKTAVIEG
-29 CMKFTGLIEKAGRN
+29 CMHFTKRIDKTGKN

-51 YDAEEGKRGTSCYC
+51 FDLEEGKRGTSCYC
-65 HLAPVEWKNKKI
+65 HLAPVEWKEKKI

-85 MDYAGEEATGLYVGD
+85 MDYVGEEVTGLYVGD
-100 NALIVVNGKEG
+100 NALIVIDGKEG
-111 IESGTERAWKE
+111 VEPGTLRAWKE
-122 VVRQRKLPTIFFV
+122 AVSKRKLPTIFFV
-135 NKIDDEH
+135 NKLDDPM
-142 ANFDEVLASLRE
+142 ADFDAILSDLRE
-154 KFGNSVIPFEMPIE
+154 KYGSSVIPFEVPIYE
-168 EDGKV
+168 GDKI
-173 VGSVNILRK
+173 VGSVNVLRR
-182 KAWYHNNRK
+182 KAWYIANPK
-191 QAQEVPDDLRDKT
+191 EPKPVPEDLQDKV
-204 EEYYAEIAEAIAMT
+204 EEYYGEIAEAIAMT
-218 DDELLEKFSNGEEF
+218 DDALLEKFSNEEEY

-249 IRPVYSGS
+249 IRPLYSGS
-257 AIEETGIE
+257 AVQEIGIE
-265 RLMDLITEY
+265 RLLDLITEY
-274 FPSYAEKGHVSAE
+274 FPSYAEKGHVHATGMKDNSIE
-287 SPRGRIDM
+287 M

-305 FVFKTIVDPFV
+305 FVFKTIIDPFV

-328 LNSDS
+328 MNSDS
-333 EVYNSKKD
+333 EVYNSNKD
-341 VTEKIN
+341 ATEKIS
-347 QIYAV
+347 QIYAI
-352 NGKYQIALGKLFTGD
+352 NGKYQIGLGKLFTGD

-385 RSRVVYYDGIDY
+385 RSRVVKYDPIEY
-397 PQPMLGYAVWPKTKA
+397 PEPMLGFAVTPKTKA

-419 GIRNMEQEDGTLRYE
+419 GIRNMEQEDGTIRLE
-434 NNEETHEQVLYG
+434 NNAETHQQVLSG
-446 LGDQH
+446 VGDQH
-451 ISLICAKLKAKYKV
+451 ISLVCAKLKSKYKV
-465 DVNLT
+465 DVNLST
-470 EPTVQYRET
+470 PIVQYRET
-479 IRGKAEAQG
+479 IKGTSEAQG

-507 EPAEDSEE
+507 EPCDSED

-535 EQGLRECMQKGV
+535 EQGLRECMNKGV

-599 EVTITAPESYTGTVI
+599 KITITAPEEYTGTLI
-614 GDLTKRRGSILEM
+614 GDITKRRGSILDM
-627 NMNEDGEQV
+627 HANDDGDQV
-636 IVGEVPMREMLTYAN
+636 IEGEVPMREMLSYAT

-659 RGSYVIA
+659 IGSYVLA

-675 DVADAVI
+675 EIADKVIADA
-682 EAAKQ
+682 K
-687 KNAK
+687 K

>member
-1 MRDYLA
+1 MKDYLA

-15 LGHSGSGKTAVIEA
+15 LGHSGAGKTAVIEG
-29 CMKFTGLIEKAGRN
+29 CMHFTKRIDKTGKN

-51 YDAEEGKRGTSCYC
+51 FDLEEGKRGTSCYC
-65 HLAPVEWKNKKI
+65 HLAPVEWKEKKI

-85 MDYAGEEATGLYVGD
+85 MDYVGEEVTGLYVGD
-100 NALIVVNGKEG
+100 NALIVIDGKEG
-111 IESGTERAWKE
+111 VEPGTLRAWKE
-122 VVRQRKLPTIFFV
+122 AVSKRKLPTIFFV
-135 NKIDDEH
+135 NKLDDPM
-142 ANFDEVLASLRE
+142 ADFDVILADLRE
-154 KFGNSVIPFEMPIE
+154 KYGSSVIPFEVPIYE
-168 EDGKV
+168 GDKI
-173 VGSVNILRK
+173 VGSVNVLRR
-182 KAWYHNNRK
+182 KAWYIADPK
-191 QAQEVPDDLRDKT
+191 EPKPVPEDLQDKV
-204 EEYYAEIAEAIAMT
+204 EEYYGEIAEAIAMT
-218 DDELLEKFSNGEEF
+218 DDALLEKFSNEEEY

-249 IRPVYSGS
+249 IRPLYSGS
-257 AIEETGIE
+257 AVQEIGIE
-265 RLMDLITEY
+265 RLLDLITEY
-274 FPSYAEKGHVSAE
+274 FPSYAEKGHVHATGMKDNSIE
-287 SPRGRIDM
+287 M

-305 FVFKTIVDPFV
+305 FVFKTIIDPFV

-328 LNSDS
+328 MNSDS
-333 EVYNSKKD
+333 EVYNSNKD
-341 VTEKIN
+341 ATEKIS
-347 QIYAV
+347 QIYAI
-352 NGKYQIALGKLFTGD
+352 NGKYQIGLGKLFTGD

-385 RSRVVYYDGIDY
+385 RSRVVKYDPIEY
-397 PQPMLGYAVWPKTKA
+397 PEPMLGFAVTPKTKA

-419 GIRNMEQEDGTLRYE
+419 GIRNMEQEDGTIRLE
-434 NNEETHEQVLYG
+434 NNAETHQQVLYG
-446 LGDQH
+446 VGDQH
-451 ISLICAKLKAKYKV
+451 ISLVCAKLKSKYKV
-465 DVNLT
+465 DVNLST
-470 EPTVQYRET
+470 PIVQYRET
-479 IRGKAEAQG
+479 IKGTSEAQG

-507 EPAEDSEE
+507 EPCDSED

-535 EQGLRECMQKGV
+535 EQGLRECMNKGV

-599 EVTITAPESYTGTVI
+599 KITITAPEEYTGTLI
-614 GDLTKRRGSILEM
+614 GDITKRRGSILDM
-627 NMNEDGEQV
+627 HANDDGDQV
-636 IVGEVPMREMLTYAN
+636 IEGEVPMREMLSYAT

-659 RGSYVIA
+659 IGSYVLA

-675 DVADAVI
+675 EIADKVIADA
-682 EAAKQ
+682 K
-687 KNAK
+687 K

>member
-1 MRDYLA
+1 MKDYLA

-15 LGHSGSGKTAVIEA
+15 LGHSGAGKTAVIEG
-29 CMKFTGLIEKAGRN
+29 CMHFTKRIDKTGKN

-51 YDAEEGKRGTSCYC
+51 FDLEEVKLCTSFYC
-65 HLAPVEWKNKKI
+65 HLAPVEWKEKKI

-85 MDYAGEEATGLYVGD
+85 MDYVGEEVTGLYVGD
-100 NALIVVNGKEG
+100 NALIVIDGKEG
-111 IESGTERAWKE
+111 VEPGTLRAWKE
-122 VVRQRKLPTIFFV
+122 AVSKRKLPTIFFV
-135 NKIDDEH
+135 NKLDDPM
-142 ANFDEVLASLRE
+142 ADFDAILSDLRE
-154 KFGNSVIPFEMPIE
+154 KYGSSVIPFEVPIYE
-168 EDGKV
+168 GDKI
-173 VGSVNILRK
+173 VGSVNVLRR
-182 KAWYHNNRK
+182 KAWYIANPK
-191 QAQEVPDDLRDKT
+191 EPKPVPEDLQDKV
-204 EEYYAEIAEAIAMT
+204 EEYYGEIAEAIAMT
-218 DDELLEKFSNGEEF
+218 DDALLEKFSNEEEY

-249 IRPVYSGS
+249 IRPLYSGS
-257 AIEETGIE
+257 AVQEIGIE
-265 RLMDLITEY
+265 RLLDLITEY
-274 FPSYAEKGHVSAE
+274 FPSYAEKGHVHATGMKDNSIE
-287 SPRGRIDM
+287 M

-305 FVFKTIVDPFV
+305 FVFKTIIDPFV

-328 LNSDS
+328 MNSDS
-333 EVYNSKKD
+333 EVYNSNKD
-341 VTEKIN
+341 ATEKIS
-347 QIYAV
+347 QIYAI
-352 NGKYQIALGKLFTGD
+352 NGKYQIGLGKLFTGD

-385 RSRVVYYDGIDY
+385 RSRVVKYDPIEY
-397 PQPMLGYAVWPKTKA
+397 PEPMLGFAVTPKTKA

-419 GIRNMEQEDGTLRYE
+419 GIRNMEQEDGTIRLE
-434 NNEETHEQVLYG
+434 NNAETHQQVLYG
-446 LGDQH
+446 VGDQH
-451 ISLICAKLKAKYKV
+451 ISLVCAKLKSKYKV
-465 DVNLT
+465 DVNLST
-470 EPTVQYRET
+470 PIVQYRET
-479 IRGKAEAQG
+479 IKGTSEAQG

-507 EPAEDSEE
+507 EPCDSED

-535 EQGLRECMQKGV
+535 EQGLRECMNKGV

-599 EVTITAPESYTGTVI
+599 KITITAPEEYTGTLI
-614 GDLTKRRGSILEM
+614 GDITKRRGSILDM
-627 NMNEDGEQV
+627 HANDDGDQV
-636 IVGEVPMREMLTYAN
+636 IEGEVPMREMLSYAT

-659 RGSYVIA
+659 IGSYVLA

-675 DVADAVI
+675 EIADKVIADA
-682 EAAKQ
+682 K
-687 KNAK
+687 K